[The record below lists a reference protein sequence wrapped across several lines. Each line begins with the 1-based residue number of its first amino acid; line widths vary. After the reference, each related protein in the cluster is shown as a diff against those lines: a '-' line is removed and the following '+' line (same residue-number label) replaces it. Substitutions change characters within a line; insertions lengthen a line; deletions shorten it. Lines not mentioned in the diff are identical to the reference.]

1 MTKKN
6 LCIFASLAIGLSAFL
21 PYISVSFLGS
31 SMSKSL
37 MDGGDGYFLIAIA
50 VIAIIC
56 CSSEK
61 YIPAV
66 IMGLASFALFFVEN
80 NSITTSLKSADRTS
94 AALVKSMIQNSAGY
108 YCLLIGSVA
117 LILFAILAYKEK
129 REALENNAAQEPS
142 EIQET
147 ENEQKKW
154 RD

>member
-6 LCIFASLAIGLSAFL
+6 LCIIASLVIGLSAFL
-21 PYISVSFLGS
+21 PYLSVSFFGA

-37 MDGGDGYFLIAIA
+37 LDGGDGYIVIAIA
-50 VIAIIC
+50 VIALIC
-56 CSSEK
+56 CFTEK

-66 IMGLASFALFFVEN
+66 IMGLASLGLFFVEN
-80 NSITTSLKSADRTS
+80 NNITTSLNSSTTDKTS
-94 AALVKSMIQNSAGY
+94 AALVKSMIQNGAGY

-147 ENEQKKW
+147 ENEQ
-154 RD
+154 